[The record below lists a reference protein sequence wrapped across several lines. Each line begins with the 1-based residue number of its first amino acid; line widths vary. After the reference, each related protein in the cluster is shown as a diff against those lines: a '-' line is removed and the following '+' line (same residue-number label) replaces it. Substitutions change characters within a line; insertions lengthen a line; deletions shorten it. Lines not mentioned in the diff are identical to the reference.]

1 MGLVLTPAPQVMER
15 TMELLS
21 KPLWDTMY
29 GQGTG
34 EKHPGRAWVSVPQ
47 FWPLWARRE
56 GHHTG
61 SADSRARSLAGE
73 GKQKECEKGRV
84 L

>member
-34 EKHPGRAWVSVPQ
+34 EKHPGRA
-47 FWPLWARRE
+47 
-56 GHHTG
+56 
-61 SADSRARSLAGE
+61 
-73 GKQKECEKGRV
+73 
-84 L
+84 